1 MSDQTAGHG
10 LKGSQINI
18 FSTECKNKNDF
29 LIDNEDLTQLRH
41 LIILFI
47 SSKNLHILQLD
58 WPADS
63 NASLG
68 GPVDQLSLKK
78 H

>member
-1 MSDQTAGHG
+1 MIRLPVTVSRG
-10 LKGSQINI
+10 LKLI
-18 FSTECKNKNDF
+18 FSPQNIKIKMIF

-41 LIILFI
+41 
-47 SSKNLHILQLD
+47 LD

-68 GPVDQLSLKK
+68 GPVDQLSLKN